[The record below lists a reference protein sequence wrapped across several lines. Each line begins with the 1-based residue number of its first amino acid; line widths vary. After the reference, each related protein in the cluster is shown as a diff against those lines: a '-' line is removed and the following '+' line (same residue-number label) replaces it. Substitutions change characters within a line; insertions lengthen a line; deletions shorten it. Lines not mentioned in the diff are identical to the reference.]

1 MTLNGANKFS
11 ENQNYEIYTMNSQD
25 TGRCAVVLPKN
36 LNNGISMLVDLNMKS
51 NFDDLINNVITK
63 DDLIGKINEEYD
75 KISKKYPSGVIMF
88 PMLDR
93 GVLADII
100 GSNDKQKMIDE
111 TKKISGVTSVIYS
124 DLTASGIEKSR
135 INQKLIIIEKNDID
149 IKFVN
154 WLKEQMPSF
163 VDGIDY
169 QQLTV
174 EKPANNDP
182 FANINPFTGE
192 ATNVEEKKA
201 PANDIFGPSTVE
213 PPKEEVNKN
222 DIFASNS
229 EPTSNDVF
237 EPKPVQDVNL
247 NSNSNQDS
255 SLAEPKIVPVEVSK
269 NDENNA
275 SSTNEVENAIDKKS
289 GGFANLLILLVIL
302 TVVTVVS
309 IQLGKFL
316 YNTFGT

>member
-1 MTLNGANKFS
+1 MLNETFKLQS
-11 ENQNYEIYTMNSQD
+11 RTI
-25 TGRCAVVLPKN
+25 
-36 LNNGISMLVDLNMKS
+36 
-51 NFDDLINNVITK
+51 
-63 DDLIGKINEEYD
+63 
-75 KISKKYPSGVIMF
+75 KYV
-88 PMLDR
+88 
-93 GVLADII
+93 
-100 GSNDKQKMIDE
+100 
-111 TKKISGVTSVIYS
+111 
-124 DLTASGIEKSR
+124 
-135 INQKLIIIEKNDID
+135 
-149 IKFVN
+149 
-154 WLKEQMPSF
+154 
-163 VDGIDY
+163 
-169 QQLTV
+169 
-174 EKPANNDP
+174 
-182 FANINPFTGE
+182 
-192 ATNVEEKKA
+192 TNVEEKKA

-247 NSNSNQDS
+247 NSNSNQDN

-316 YNTFGT
+316 YNTFGA